1 MRNRSLMLMLTAACA
16 LAPLAASA
24 DLSPMNTTELRT
36 INGQGGTSLIYN
48 PPPVVKRLDQVS
60 TTLNQYGFERAAQAV
75 HVESRI
81 LYFILSP
88 CGRPGVYC

>member
-1 MRNRSLMLMLTAACA
+1 MRNRSAMLMLTAICA

-48 PPPVVKRLDQVS
+48 PPPIVKRLDQAAV
-60 TTLNQYGFERAAQAV
+60 TLDQYGFHRAAQV
-75 HVESRI
+75 VQFKSGV

>member
-1 MRNRSLMLMLTAACA
+1 MRNRFAMLMFTATCA

-24 DLSPMNTTELRT
+24 DLSPMATAELRA

-48 PPPVVKRLDQVS
+48 PPPVVKRLDQAAV
-60 TTLNQYGFERAAQAV
+60 TLDQYGFHRAAQVVQFKAGV
-75 HVESRI
+75 